1 MAEFLLMPFG
11 SAGDTY
17 PFIGLGWRLR
27 ERGHEVTLIA
37 NGHFRAAVRKQG
49 LRFQQHGSEEE
60 YLEAL
65 KNPDIWHPT
74 KGFKAVVGHPR
85 MPETVQEQHQLIAE
99 HVHRN
104 PNIVVVAGSLALGAR
119 LAQETHGVRLATVH
133 LSPGVFLSIERPPAL
148 PISGFLKLFG
158 KTGIRLVYW
167 LGNTFVINPTM
178 HRNVGRLRKEMY
190 LPKEK
195 RYFTRWIHSP
205 ELVLAMFPPWYAEPA
220 SDWPSQVRLT
230 GFPLHD
236 VEADQPL
243 SPEVIAYLQAGE
255 PPLVF
260 TFGSAMK
267 HGHRLFQAAV
277 DASYRLRR
285 RCLLLTPFPEQLPD
299 PLPRHAFCFDYVPLK
314 QLLPYAAALIH
325 HGGIGTTA
333 QALHAGVPQ
342 LITPLAHDQFDNA
355 ARVQQLRAGDVLP
368 GRQVTPKRL
377 AKQLRRLLADRGT
390 YAALQRIAALSA
402 QQRGLDLA
410 CVYLEE
416 LSQRRG
422 MRPTMPLNC
431 KKQQSVR

>member
-1 MAEFLLMPFG
+1 MADFLLMPFG

-17 PFIGLGWRLR
+17 PFIGLGQRLR
-27 ERGHEVTLIA
+27 ERGHDVTLVT
-37 NGHFRAAVRKQG
+37 NGYFRNAVRNAG

-74 KGFKAVVGHPR
+74 KGFAAVVGHPR
-85 MPETVQEQHQLIAE
+85 MPEAVQEQHQLVAE
-99 HVHRN
+99 HMYRN
-104 PNIVVVAGSLALGAR
+104 PNVVVVAGSLALGAR

-133 LSPGVFLSIERPPAL
+133 LSPGVFMSVERPPTM
-148 PISGFLKLFG
+148 PITGFFKWFG

-178 HRNVGRLRKEMY
+178 QRNLGRLRKEMY

-195 RYFTRWIHSP
+195 RFFTRWIHSP

-220 SDWPSQVRLT
+220 SDWPPQVRMV

-236 VEADQPL
+236 VDSDQPL
-243 SPEVIAYLQAGE
+243 APEVVAYLQAGE

-260 TFGSAMK
+260 TFGSAMR
-267 HGHRLFQAAV
+267 HGQRLFQAAI

-285 RCLLLTPFPEQLPD
+285 RCLLLTRFRDQLPN
-299 PLPRHAFCFDYVPLK
+299 PLPPHAFCFDYVPLR
-314 QLLPYAAALIH
+314 QLLPYSAALIH

-355 ARVQQLRAGDVLP
+355 ARVQQLEAGDVLP
-368 GRQVTPKRL
+368 ARKLTTKRL
-377 AKQLRRLLADRGT
+377 ARRLRQLLANGAV
-390 YAALQRIAALSA
+390 YATAQRIAAAAA
-402 QQRGLDLA
+402 QQNALDLA
-410 CVYLEE
+410 CAYLEE
-416 LSQRRG
+416 LGQRRAARQ
-422 MRPTMPLNC
+422 M
-431 KKQQSVR
+431 SSAAS